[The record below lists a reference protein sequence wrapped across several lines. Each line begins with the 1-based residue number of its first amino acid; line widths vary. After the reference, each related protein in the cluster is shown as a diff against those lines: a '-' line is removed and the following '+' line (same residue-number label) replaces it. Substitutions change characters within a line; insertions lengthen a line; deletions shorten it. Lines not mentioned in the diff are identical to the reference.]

1 MPEQSTP
8 GGEHHPVTERR
19 ILELKSRFLRESTFA
34 VSMLERAVNALW
46 ALDVEAARSVRKSD
60 DQVDAEEVAIEQ
72 ACHEVLAL
80 RAPYARDFRTA
91 TFILR
96 ANSTIERVGDHAT
109 SIAKVVIRLS
119 ERCGSNPPRWP
130 TALRELG
137 QRVPTICHQALRTV
151 QDEDAEGAKRLI
163 AGDQA
168 IDLLEKRLF
177 EETLLV
183 VNDRTLGEQGPPIG
197 LLVYRVGRE
206 LERVGD
212 LMASIAEDVVYLATG
227 TIIRH
232 EKRRMRQAEHGGQAP
247 S

>member
-1 MPEQSTP
+1 MPEHSTP

-19 ILELKSRFLRESTFA
+19 ILELKSRFLRESAFA

-46 ALDVEAARSVRKSD
+46 TLDAEAARSVRRSD

-91 TFILR
+91 TFVLR

-109 SIAKVVIRLS
+109 SIAKVVLRMS
-119 ERCGSNPPRWP
+119 DRCGSTPPRWP
-130 TALRELG
+130 TALTELG
-137 QRVPTICHQALRTV
+137 QRVPAICHQALRTV
-151 QDEDAEGAKRLI
+151 QDEDAEGAKQLI
-163 AGDQA
+163 GGDQA

-177 EETLLV
+177 DETASVISDPDL
-183 VNDRTLGEQGPPIG
+183 NPNGPAIG
-197 LLVYRVGRE
+197 LLIYRTGRE

-227 TIIRH
+227 VIIRH
-232 EKRRMRQAEHGGQAP
+232 EKRRARRAP
-247 S
+247 QTEQSPS

>member
-1 MPEQSTP
+1 MPEHSTP

-19 ILELKSRFLRESTFA
+19 ILELKSRFLRESAFA

-46 ALDVEAARSVRKSD
+46 TLDADAARSVRKSD

-91 TFILR
+91 TFVLR
-96 ANSTIERVGDHAT
+96 ANNTIERVGDHAT
-109 SIAKVVIRLS
+109 SIAKVVLRLS
-119 ERCGSNPPRWP
+119 DRCGARPPRWP
-130 TALRELG
+130 TALTELG
-137 QRVPTICHQALRTV
+137 QRVPAICHQALRTV
-151 QDEDAEGAKRLI
+151 QDEDAEGAKQLI
-163 AGDQA
+163 GGDQA

-177 EETLLV
+177 EETASV
-183 VNDRTLGEQGPPIG
+183 ITDPSLGQHGPAIG
-197 LLVYRVGRE
+197 LLVYRTGRE

-227 TIIRH
+227 VIIRH
-232 EKRRMRQAEHGGQAP
+232 EKRRTRQSPQAEQSP

>member
-1 MPEQSTP
+1 MPEPMTP

-19 ILELKSRFLRESTFA
+19 ILELKSRFLRESAFA

-46 ALDVEAARSVRKSD
+46 TLDAEAARSVRKSD

-91 TFILR
+91 TFVLR

-109 SIAKVVIRLS
+109 SIAKVVLRLS
-119 ERCGSNPPRWP
+119 DRCGSTPPPWP

-137 QRVPTICHQALRTV
+137 QRVPAICHQALRTV

-163 AGDQA
+163 GGDQA
-168 IDLLEKRLF
+168 IDLLEKQLF
-177 EETLLV
+177 EETV
-183 VNDRTLGEQGPPIG
+183 SVMTSSAPGPNGPAIG
-197 LLVYRVGRE
+197 LLVYRTGRE

-227 TIIRH
+227 VIIRH
-232 EKRRMRQAEHGGQAP
+232 EKRRMRQSAQSEQNP

>member
-1 MPEQSTP
+1 MPEHSTP

-46 ALDVEAARSVRKSD
+46 TLDAEAARSVRKSD

-80 RAPYARDFRTA
+80 RAPFARDFRTA

-119 ERCGSNPPRWP
+119 ERCGSTPPRWP

-151 QDEDAEGAKRLI
+151 QDEDADGAKRLI
-163 AGDQA
+163 TGDQA

-177 EETLLV
+177 EETLQV
-183 VNDRTLGEQGPPIG
+183 VSDPALGEHGPPVG

-232 EKRRMRQAEHGGQAP
+232 EKRRLRQAAQGGQAP